1 MCCKP
6 KSKGANNMASMVR
19 DPGKLKRI
27 LFVGPD
33 GRRRT
38 IRLGKMSVKKAESFK
53 TNLESLITSRIVGS
67 MDVATAKWIA
77 KLPDKHHAKL
87 ANTGLLEPR
96 ARPQMEQSRLTL
108 KEFLSDYTQ
117 GRIDVEKSTRTVYR
131 RCEKNLL
138 AFFGPDKLIAEIT
151 PGDADA
157 WRLYL
162 IKRGLA
168 QNTINRT
175 SGIARQFFRAAQR
188 RKLIEENP
196 FTDLAATVK
205 GNRAREYFV
214 TRQEADKVLAACPDN
229 QWRLLF
235 ALARFGGLRNPSET
249 LLLRWADVDWNESK
263 MLVHSPKT
271 KHYEGG
277 ESRFVPIFPK
287 LYPYLLAVYEE
298 AEEGTEFVINRYRQS
313 GMNLR
318 TQLTRILAK
327 AGVKRWPKLWQ
338 NLRATRQTE
347 LEQQWPTYVVC
358 AWLGNS
364 AKVAQK
370 HYLQVTDEH
379 FQKAAQNPAQYE
391 AASGGNEQNVTQDKD
406 SKNADLPL
414 VTATYNSVQNTGM
427 GDEGLEPPTS
437 CV

>member
-1 MCCKP
+1 
-6 KSKGANNMASMVR
+6 MASIAR
-19 DPGKLKRI
+19 DPGKRKRV

-53 TNLESLITSRIVGS
+53 TNLENLITSKLTGS

-77 KLPDKHHAKL
+77 ELPDKIHGKL
-87 ANTGLLEPR
+87 ANAGLLELR
-96 ARPQMEQSRLTL
+96 TRPQTEQGSLTL
-108 KEFLSDYTQ
+108 KEFLGDYIQ
-117 GRIDVEKSTRTVYR
+117 GRIDVEESTRTVYR

-138 AFFGPDKLIAEIT
+138 DFFGPDKFLADIT
-151 PGDADA
+151 AGDADA

-175 SGIARQFFRAAQR
+175 SGIARQFFRAAMR
-188 RKLIEENP
+188 RKLVEENP
-196 FTDLAATVK
+196 FSDLTATVK
-205 GNRAREYFV
+205 GNKAREYFV
-214 TRQEADKVLAACPDN
+214 TWQEADKVLAACPDS

-249 LLLRWADVDWNESK
+249 LLLRWADVDWNNSK

-271 KHYEGG
+271 KHHEGG
-277 ESRFVPIFPK
+277 ESRYVPIFPE
-287 LYPYLLAVYEE
+287 LYPHVLAVYEE
-298 AEEGTEFVINRYRQS
+298 AEPGTEFLITCYRKS
-313 GMNLR
+313 GLNLR
-318 TQLTRILAK
+318 TQLMRILK
-327 AGVKRWPKLWQ
+327 RAGVHPWPKLWQ

-364 AKVAQK
+364 PKIAQR

-391 AASGGNEQNVTQDKD
+391 AVSGGKGQKAYIDGD
-406 SKNADLPL
+406 RKNADLPL
-414 VTATYNSVQNTGM
+414 VTAAYNSLQESGM

>member
-1 MCCKP
+1 
-6 KSKGANNMASMVR
+6 MASIAR
-19 DPGKLKRI
+19 DPGKRKRV
-27 LFVGPD
+27 LFVGSD

-38 IRLGKMSVKKAESFK
+38 IRLGEMSVKKAESFK
-53 TNLESLITSRIVGS
+53 ANLESLIASRLSGS
-67 MDVATAKWIA
+67 LDVATARWIA
-77 KLPDKHHAKL
+77 DLPDKVHSKLVKASLLQPRTAK
-87 ANTGLLEPR
+87 ANETNQNIAL
-96 ARPQMEQSRLTL
+96 S
-108 KEFLSDYTQ
+108 EFLSDYIG
-117 GRIDVEKSTRTVYR
+117 GRIDVGKSTRTVYR

-138 AFFGPDKLIAEIT
+138 AFFGPDKPIAEIT

-175 SGIARQFFRAAQR
+175 CGIARQFFRAAMR
-188 RKLIEENP
+188 HKLIEENP
-196 FTDLAATVK
+196 FSDLTATVK
-205 GNRAREYFV
+205 GNKAREYFV
-214 TRQEADKVLAACPDN
+214 TRETAEKVLQACPDE

-235 ALARFGGLRNPSET
+235 ALARYGGLRNPSET
-249 LLLRWADVDWNESK
+249 LLLRWTDVDWNESK

-271 KHYEGG
+271 KHHEGG
-277 ESRFVPIFPK
+277 ESRYVPIFPE
-287 LYPYLLAVYEE
+287 LYPRLLAVYEE
-298 AEEGTEFVINRYRQS
+298 AEPGTEFLITRYRKS
-313 GMNLR
+313 GLNLR
-318 TQLTRILAK
+318 TQLMRILK
-327 AGVKRWPKLWQ
+327 RAGVQPWPKLWQ

-364 AKVAQK
+364 PKIAQR

-391 AASGGNEQNVTQDKD
+391 AAQGGKGQKVTIGRDRE
-406 SKNADLPL
+406 NADLPL
-414 VTATYNSVQNTGM
+414 VTAAYNSIQNTGV